1 MSIRIFAVIFLFALS
16 SLSPARAQPF
26 PNQPIKIIVA
36 FGPGSGGDL
45 LARMLANQLQ
55 PELGTPIVVEN
66 RVGALGQIA
75 TTALARA
82 KPDGYTLG
90 MGSSSTHSTSQFLT
104 KNLPYDPL
112 ADFSAVGGLNSYT
125 FILLVNAESG
135 ITTPEQLVTAMKRK
149 NGGFSGYGNA
159 SGRVGAAHFKKLA
172 GLNTSEIAYKSSPD
186 ALVDLSAG
194 RVDYVFTDAG
204 SSKSFVESGKLRPI
218 AVMSD
223 SRSSVLPNLPAIGET
238 YPGFNFDNWGGLMA
252 PKGTPIEVI
261 QVLNSALRKVLDKPD
276 VKARMTAMGLEVKPS
291 SPEELTELVQ
301 KQHKAW
307 GDAILGAGI
316 EPQ

>member
-1 MSIRIFAVIFLFALS
+1 
-16 SLSPARAQPF
+16 
-26 PNQPIKIIVA
+26 
-36 FGPGSGGDL
+36 
-45 LARMLANQLQ
+45 
-55 PELGTPIVVEN
+55 
-66 RVGALGQIA
+66 
-75 TTALARA
+75 
-82 KPDGYTLG
+82 
-90 MGSSSTHSTSQFLT
+90 
-104 KNLPYDPL
+104 
-112 ADFSAVGGLNSYT
+112 
-125 FILLVNAESG
+125 
-135 ITTPEQLVTAMKRK
+135 
-149 NGGFSGYGNA
+149 
-159 SGRVGAAHFKKLA
+159 
-172 GLNTSEIAYKSSPD
+172 
-186 ALVDLSAG
+186 
-194 RVDYVFTDAG
+194 
-204 SSKSFVESGKLRPI
+204 
-218 AVMSD
+218 MSD

>member
-1 MSIRIFAVIFLFALS
+1 MFMRIFAVLLLFALS
-16 SLSPARAQPF
+16 SFWSARAQPF

-45 LARMLANQLQ
+45 LARLLAQHLQ
-55 PELGTPIVVEN
+55 PELNTPIVVEN

-104 KNLPYDPL
+104 KSLPYDPL
-112 ADFSAVGGLNSYT
+112 ADFTAVGGLNSYT
-125 FILLVNAESG
+125 FVLLVNADSG
-135 ITTPEQLVTAMKRK
+135 IKTPQELVAYLKKK
-149 NGGFSGYGNA
+149 NGGNYGYGNA

-172 GLNTSEIAYKSSPD
+172 GLNTAEIAYKSSPD
-186 ALVDLSAG
+186 SLVDLSAG
-194 RVDYVFTDAG
+194 RLDFVFTDWG
-204 SSKSFVESGKLRPI
+204 SSKSLVDSGKLRPI

-223 SRSSVLPNLPAIGET
+223 TRSSIAPNLPAIGEI

-252 PKGTPIEVI
+252 PKGTPVEVV
-261 QVLNSALRKVLDKPD
+261 QVLNRALVKVLAKPE
-276 VKARMTAMGLEVKPS
+276 VKERMTAMDVEVKPS
-291 SPEELTELVQ
+291 SPEQLTELVRM
-301 KQHKAW
+301 QHKAW
-307 GDAILGAGI
+307 GDAIKGAGI